1 MFHRFAGVDFKNSVP
16 IAGLELVA
24 IEALGEMEA
33 PAPRAAAEFAQQ
45 QRQELS
51 FPVTIQLDD
60 QQLKLK
66 SGSSL
71 PLQVGMSLTA
81 NIKLRKVSYL
91 QLLLGEFQDKAESL
105 QRL

>member
-1 MFHRFAGVDFKNSVP
+1 MR
-16 IAGLELVA
+16 L
-24 IEALGEMEA
+24 A
-33 PAPRAAAEFAQQ
+33 PDQQ
-45 QRQELS
+45 EQRQEYS
-51 FPVTIQLDD
+51 FPVTIQLSK
-60 QQLKLK
+60 QILQLK
-66 SGSSL
+66 SGSKL